1 MYMKKILCLLYLLSI
16 FCFSHAQ
23 NENTY
28 LEQKI
33 DSTLSGMTIREKAGQ
48 LNQLDGR
55 GTIENLKILIRK
67 GEIGMLPNP
76 KSSMSYK
83 KSPTNN
89 QEPVSPWFSHATS
102 CMVSKQCY
110 PFH

>member
-1 MYMKKILCLLYLLSI
+1 
-16 FCFSHAQ
+16 
-23 NENTY
+23 
-28 LEQKI
+28 
-33 DSTLSGMTIREKAGQ
+33 MTIREKAGQ

-67 GEIGMLPNP
+67 GEIGSVMNITEPEIVNELQEIA
-76 KSSMSYK
+76 YK
-83 KSPTNN
+83 QSR
-89 QEPVSPWFSHATS
+89 SGIPWFSHATS

>member
-55 GTIENLKILIRK
+55 GTIENLKIL
-67 GEIGMLPNP
+67 
-76 KSSMSYK
+76 
-83 KSPTNN
+83 PTNN